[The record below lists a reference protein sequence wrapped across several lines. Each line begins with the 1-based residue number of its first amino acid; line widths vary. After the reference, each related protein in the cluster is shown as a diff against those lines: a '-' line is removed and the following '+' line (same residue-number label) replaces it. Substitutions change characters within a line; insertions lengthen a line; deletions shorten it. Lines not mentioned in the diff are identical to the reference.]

1 MATTAISEV
10 LMEPPRLMSF
20 DSVDSISRDS
30 EIQSPSSLGDDS
42 TPDTE
47 LSLSSE
53 PEVDHK
59 KPSSFIDTK
68 ANARSKAASLSL
80 EEQVS

>member
-1 MATTAISEV
+1 
-10 LMEPPRLMSF
+10 MEPPRLMSF
-20 DSVDSISRDS
+20 DSVDSISRES

-59 KPSSFIDTK
+59 KPSISIDTK

-80 EEQVS
+80 EEQVC

>member
-1 MATTAISEV
+1 
-10 LMEPPRLMSF
+10 MEPPRLMSF
-20 DSVDSISRDS
+20 DSVDSISRESDF
-30 EIQSPSSLGDDS
+30 QSSSSLCDDS

-59 KPSSFIDTK
+59 KPLISIDMK
-68 ANARSKAASLSL
+68 ANARRKAASLSL
-80 EEQVS
+80 EEQVIKFSLQLSRS